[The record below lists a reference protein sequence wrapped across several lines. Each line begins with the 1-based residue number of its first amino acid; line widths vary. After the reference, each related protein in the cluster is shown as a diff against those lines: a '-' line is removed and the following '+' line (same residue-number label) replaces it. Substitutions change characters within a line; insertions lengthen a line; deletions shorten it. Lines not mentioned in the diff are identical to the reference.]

1 MPFFQE
7 VAALWESC
15 CDNPLWQA
23 VFWATDLVNEI
34 PANPAGQPF
43 SGAGQAEP
51 VGAELPPPERT
62 PEKKKKK
69 KNKKA
74 SPKSL
79 TPEKPKSARRR
90 RVPHVD
96 NATPADFGQPR
107 KIDPTLQAA
116 RKKRTV
122 SQAFSMPI
130 QEVKKVSAHPDD
142 TLALE
147 DSGSED

>member
-15 CDNPLWQA
+15 SDNPLWQA
-23 VFWATDLVNEI
+23 VFWAMDLVNEV
-34 PANPAGQPF
+34 PADPAGQQPF
-43 SGAGQAEP
+43 RGAGQAEP

-62 PEKKKKK
+62 PEKKKK

-116 RKKRTV
+116 RKKRTM
-122 SQAFSMPI
+122 SQAFVKPV
-130 QEVKKVSAHPDD
+130 QEVKKVSAPDD